1 MITEK
6 KYTALVNLLLQVM
19 FVGILLGLFRTAIP
33 ALSESAFSVPKNSF
47 LFLST
52 FIIAFGIVK
61 GIANYY
67 AGVFADKYNRKTVL
81 LLGWLVAFPV
91 PFIIY
96 FATNWYYII
105 LATFIIGINQG
116 LTWSVTQISSVDIT
130 KNENRGFIVGLNEFA
145 GYFGVAIGG
154 ILVSYMITSPLLTI
168 EMASFLFSMIFIL
181 IATLYCL
188 FLIKETKSFAYISS
202 GENPKNIFLYVTWT
216 NKKLFAYSQ
225 AGHVEKF
232 VDTCI
237 WIFFPVYLFNNSVTL
252 IEISYIVGTYAFTWG
267 VLQIFTGLYSDYIG
281 RNLLIIS
288 GMLICSITL
297 PLCLLSLEF
306 SWWITCSFFLGLGMA
321 LLYPSISSAVNDN
334 CDDSWRASAIGIY
347 RFWRD
352 TGYATGALGLGVVTS
367 LINIEAGFIFV
378 SFSMI
383 ISTLILILT
392 LKKYD

>member
-6 KYTALVNLLLQVM
+6 KYTALVNLLLQVL

-33 ALSESAFSVPKNSF
+33 ALSESVFLVPKNSF
-47 LFLST
+47 IFLST
-52 FIIAFGIVK
+52 FIIAFGIIK

-130 KNENRGFIVGLNEFA
+130 KNENRGFIVGLNEFS

-154 ILVSYMITSPLLTI
+154 ILVSYMTSLLTVKI
-168 EMASFLFSMIFIL
+168 ALFLFSIIFIL
-181 IATLYCL
+181 IATLYCI
-188 FLIKETKSFAYISS
+188 FLVKETKSYANIAF
-202 GENPKNIFLYVTWT
+202 GKNPKNVFLYVTWT

-252 IEISYIVGTYAFTWG
+252 IEISYIVGTYTFTWG
-267 VLQIFTGLYSDYIG
+267 IFQIFTGLYSDYVG

-288 GMLICSITL
+288 GMLICSIVL

-352 TGYATGALGLGVVTS
+352 TGYATGALGLGIVTS

-383 ISTLILILT
+383 LSTLILIFT
-392 LKKYD
+392 LKKYS

>member
-1 MITEK
+1 MIAEK
-6 KYTALVNLLLQVM
+6 KYTALVNLLLQVL

-33 ALSESAFSVPKNSF
+33 ALSESVFLVPKNSF
-47 LFLST
+47 IFLST
-52 FIIAFGIVK
+52 FIIAFGIIK

-130 KNENRGFIVGLNEFA
+130 KNENRGFIVGLNEFS

-154 ILVSYMITSPLLTI
+154 ILVSYMTALLTVKI
-168 EMASFLFSMIFIL
+168 ALFLFSIIFIL
-181 IATLYCL
+181 IATLYCI
-188 FLIKETKSFAYISS
+188 FLVKETKSYANIAF
-202 GENPKNIFLYVTWT
+202 GKNPKNVFLYVTWT

-225 AGHVEKF
+225 AGHIEKF

-252 IEISYIVGTYAFTWG
+252 IEISYIVGTYTFTWG
-267 VLQIFTGLYSDYIG
+267 IFQIFTGLYSDYVG

-288 GMLICSITL
+288 GMLICSIVL

-306 SWWITCSFFLGLGMA
+306 SWWMTCSFFLGLGMA

-352 TGYATGALGLGVVTS
+352 TGYATGALGLGIVTS

-383 ISTLILILT
+383 LSTLILIFT
-392 LKKYD
+392 LKKYS

>member
-6 KYTALVNLLLQVM
+6 KYTALVNLLLQVL

-33 ALSESAFSVPKNSF
+33 ALSESVFLVPKNSF
-47 LFLST
+47 IFLST
-52 FIIAFGIVK
+52 FIIAFGIIK

-130 KNENRGFIVGLNEFA
+130 KNENRGFIVGLNEFS

-154 ILVSYMITSPLLTI
+154 ILVSYMTSLLTVKI
-168 EMASFLFSMIFIL
+168 ALFLFSIIFIL
-181 IATLYCL
+181 IATLYCI
-188 FLIKETKSFAYISS
+188 FLVKETKSYANIAF
-202 GENPKNIFLYVTWT
+202 GKNPKNVFLYVTWT

-225 AGHVEKF
+225 AGHIEKF

-237 WIFFPVYLFNNSVTL
+237 WIFFPVYLFNNGVTL
-252 IEISYIVGTYAFTWG
+252 IEISYIVGTYTFTWG
-267 VLQIFTGLYSDYIG
+267 IFQIFTGLYSDYVG

-288 GMLICSITL
+288 GMLICSIVL

-306 SWWITCSFFLGLGMA
+306 SWWMTCSFFLGLGMA

-352 TGYATGALGLGVVTS
+352 TGYATGALGLGIVTS
-367 LINIEAGFIFV
+367 LVNIEAGFIFV

-383 ISTLILILT
+383 LSTLILIFT
-392 LKKYD
+392 LKKYS

>member
-19 FVGILLGLFRTAIP
+19 FVGILLGLFRTVIP
-33 ALSESAFSVPKNSF
+33 ALSESEFSVPKNSF
-47 LFLST
+47 LFLAT

-67 AGVFADKYNRKTVL
+67 AGIFADKYNRKTVL

-130 KNENRGFIVGLNEFA
+130 KNENRGFIVGLNEFS

-154 ILVSYMITSPLLTI
+154 ILVSYIVGSGLLKPDV
-168 EMASFLFSMIFIL
+168 ASFLFSMIFIL

-188 FLIKETKSFAYISS
+188 FLIKDTKSFANISI

-225 AGHVEKF
+225 AGHIEKF

-267 VLQIFTGLYSDYIG
+267 ILQIFTGLYSDYVG

-297 PLCLLSLEF
+297 PLCLLNLEL

-334 CDDSWRASAIGIY
+334 CDDSWRSSAIGIY

-352 TGYATGALGLGVVTS
+352 TGYATGALGLGIVTS